1 MSAKDSFFKKVEDN
15 SNNQKASE
23 EAFKKEVIAF
33 QQDTQALISEIK
45 SWFEGSAIQA
55 ATSTMQVTEGS
66 DRFEVA
72 TLKLQNSGKTLTI
85 NPDGFLYVGVTGC
98 LNVSISNPSRAPST
112 SKFSLHWKDTVS
124 KISGW
129 VIVSGGNGA
138 PVQRIE
144 FNQENFFT
152 MISSFA

>member
-1 MSAKDSFFKKVEDN
+1 MSAKDSFFKQVEDN

-23 EAFKKEVIAF
+23 EAFKKEVIEF
-33 QQDTQALISEIK
+33 QQDTLAIISEIK
-45 SWFEGSAIQA
+45 SWFEGSSVQA

-66 DRFEVA
+66 DRFEVTA
-72 TLKLQNSGKTLTI
+72 LKLQHSGKTLTI
-85 NPDGFLYVGVTGC
+85 NPDGFAYFGVTGC
-98 LNVSISNPSRAPST
+98 LNVSISNPNRAPST
-112 SKFSLHWKDTVS
+112 TKFSLHWKDMVS

-138 PVQRIE
+138 PAQRIE
-144 FNQENFFT
+144 FNQENFFK